1 MVRTLHHNIYRESLN
16 STIWNK
22 GGSLNAEGLVSFDC
36 SLDQAREWMGLGVA
50 LLFLFI
56 LTFQLWSVYTKGG
69 ERSILAQPVSDF
81 RLFVALLVGGLIIGL
96 PFWRW
101 HARLSRE
108 CSVLSVTRFS
118 RWVSI
123 IVFMLS
129 TIQLSASGISFLFPS
144 AAELVQKISYWFIR
158 VILVNPISTLIVVS
172 ISVFVLSP

>member
-1 MVRTLHHNIYRESLN
+1 MLKAWCHLIAHWIRQGNG
-16 STIWNK
+16 W
-22 GGSLNAEGLVSFDC
+22 
-36 SLDQAREWMGLGVA
+36 GLGVA

-69 ERSILAQPVSDF
+69 ERNILAQPVSDF
-81 RLFVALLVGGLIIGL
+81 RLFVALLVGGLISGL

-101 HARLSRE
+101 HAQLSRE

-118 RWVSI
+118 RWVSV

-144 AAELVQKISYWFIR
+144 AAELVRKIPYWFIR
-158 VILVNPISTLIVVS
+158 VILVNPTPLMWFPFWFSFYL
-172 ISVFVLSP
+172 LKCAK